1 MKQTA
6 SKLHAMFLQSVIP
19 IFDSFNTFLKAE
31 ETLIYIFYHYT
42 SRLCSSLLS
51 RFVLF
56 EVISVSDDVL
66 KYWSRGP
73 WCLEGFLQC
82 IYWSNDQAA
91 CKGQWHHWK
100 LWVQLTFIFLPERHQ
115 TTLDKLDVLM
125 ERFPKVINDMNSLGN
140 RIYRVSSY
148 CRWWISTLFW
158 QEW

>member
-1 MKQTA
+1 MIVLTPFW
-6 SKLHAMFLQSVIP
+6 KLRKHWFIYFIIILRVCVAHYSQGLSY
-19 IFDSFNTFLKAE
+19 LK
-31 ETLIYIFYHYT
+31 
-42 SRLCSSLLS
+42 LS
-51 RFVLF
+51 Q
-56 EVISVSDDVL
+56 
-66 KYWSRGP
+66 YQMMCWSID
-73 WCLEGFLQC
+73 LEDPGFLQC

-125 ERFPKVINDMNSLGN
+125 ERFPRVINDMNSLGN

-158 QEW
+158 QKW